1 MTTKEESSN
10 TKSNDPRDSFF
21 VQGRDRISEKAK
33 TTNRNQFPN
42 HKKTHQMSAWKPR
55 YCAGA
60 WQYKS
65 DELIC
70 IIFNSINRGGGAVGL
85 SVRLSSR
92 RLGVQIRA
100 VTDQSRKNRK

>member
-1 MTTKEESSN
+1 
-10 TKSNDPRDSFF
+10 
-21 VQGRDRISEKAK
+21 
-33 TTNRNQFPN
+33 
-42 HKKTHQMSAWKPR
+42 MSAWQPR

-85 SVRLSSR
+85 SVRLSRR

-100 VTDQSRKNRK
+100 VTDLSRKKQEVTAPLLNTPIDVSVTDPRR